1 MLCNRAAVI
10 TSITWC
16 ITCSLI
22 HYMLNYMLNYM
33 LKSYYMLHYMPTTC
47 SITCS
52 ITCHYMQH
60 NHITCSIT
68 CQLHAQ
74 LHDSLHTQL
83 PNITW
88 IAWHEPKIT
97 CFLCCLPQSRIPP
110 SLSAGCGQDSHR
122 PLRRLMRGLL
132 ERILSSCPEHENTG
146 LESVRIIK
154 SPHLFLWSTS
164 DRLNPDHLIQE
175 KEKWTGCIQTIE
187 KEKWTGKIESSHQ
200 HDWVGE
206 SNPPQNSKWVGE
218 SNRH

>member
-1 MLCNRAAVI
+1 MLCNRAVI

-60 NHITCSIT
+60 NPITCSIT

-83 PNITW
+83 PTITC
-88 IAWHEPKIT
+88 IAWHEPMIT
-97 CFLCCLPQSRIPP
+97 CFLEDSR
-110 SLSAGCGQDSHR
+110 R
-122 PLRRLMRGLL
+122 RLRRLMRGLL
-132 ERILSSCPEHENTG
+132 ERILFSCPEHENTG

-154 SPHLFLWSTS
+154 SPHLFLWPTS
-164 DRLNPDHLIQE
+164 DRLHPDH
-175 KEKWTGCIQTIE
+175 
-187 KEKWTGKIESSHQ
+187 
-200 HDWVGE
+200 
-206 SNPPQNSKWVGE
+206 
-218 SNRH
+218 

>member
-1 MLCNRAAVI
+1 MLSRCNRSVI

-60 NHITCSIT
+60 NPIT

-83 PNITW
+83 PTITC
-88 IAWHEPKIT
+88 IAWHEPMIT
-97 CFLCCLPQSRIPP
+97 CFLEDSR
-110 SLSAGCGQDSHR
+110 R
-122 PLRRLMRGLL
+122 RLRRLMRGLL
-132 ERILSSCPEHENTG
+132 ERILFSCPEHENTG
-146 LESVRIIK
+146 LESVRTIK
-154 SPHLFLWSTS
+154 YSLTWSGAC
-164 DRLNPDHLIQE
+164 DMLCH
-175 KEKWTGCIQTIE
+175 
-187 KEKWTGKIESSHQ
+187 
-200 HDWVGE
+200 
-206 SNPPQNSKWVGE
+206 
-218 SNRH
+218 

>member
-1 MLCNRAAVI
+1 MLCNRSVI

-60 NHITCSIT
+60 NPIT

-83 PNITW
+83 PTITC
-88 IAWHEPKIT
+88 IAWHEPMIT
-97 CFLCCLPQSRIPP
+97 CFLEDSR
-110 SLSAGCGQDSHR
+110 R
-122 PLRRLMRGLL
+122 RLRRLMRGLL
-132 ERILSSCPEHENTG
+132 ERILFSCPEHENTG

-154 SPHLFLWSTS
+154 YSLT
-164 DRLNPDHLIQE
+164 
-175 KEKWTGCIQTIE
+175 WTGACDMLC
-187 KEKWTGKIESSHQ
+187 H
-200 HDWVGE
+200 
-206 SNPPQNSKWVGE
+206 
-218 SNRH
+218 

>member
-1 MLCNRAAVI
+1 MLCNRAVI

-60 NHITCSIT
+60 NPIT

-83 PNITW
+83 PTITC

-97 CFLCCLPQSRIPP
+97 CFLCCLPHSRIPP
-110 SLSAGCGQDSHR
+110 SLSADCGQDSHR

-154 SPHLFLWSTS
+154 SP
-164 DRLNPDHLIQE
+164 P
-175 KEKWTGCIQTIE
+175 QT
-187 KEKWTGKIESSHQ
+187 
-200 HDWVGE
+200 
-206 SNPPQNSKWVGE
+206 
-218 SNRH
+218 RH